1 MHLVSN
7 EPGGTENH
15 ALENTK
21 KWVIPCKLSQ
31 PLNPSSQIF
40 LKLISRQNISCWFQQ
55 TKFFWNWL

>member
-55 TKFFWNWL
+55 T